1 MGFVPARPLL
11 AHERSAPKTS
21 AAHCSCDEPRNIT
34 RWRKKNGKWPP
45 CTQNI
50 ATVFF
55 ARNFA
60 NSRPTCVYFQHN
72 VLTMHETC
80 TSRFALVTQGQR
92 DQHRS
97 SVSLQHC
104 LVIPGIFSDMVNG
117 ATLCTCI
124 MVTGRYRD
132 ASNRVPSNDF
142 PLATTSRICIT
153 GS

>member
-1 MGFVPARPLL
+1 
-11 AHERSAPKTS
+11 
-21 AAHCSCDEPRNIT
+21 
-34 RWRKKNGKWPP
+34 
-45 CTQNI
+45 
-50 ATVFF
+50 
-55 ARNFA
+55 
-60 NSRPTCVYFQHN
+60 
-72 VLTMHETC
+72 MHETC

-142 PLATTSRICIT
+142 PLATTTPHLYNRFVSLYEKSIIGFHRPTSCVFGFEEQSVPLSSASEYDDQSSIEAFAACVVVGDCRSRHVRAC
-153 GS
+153 SHNES